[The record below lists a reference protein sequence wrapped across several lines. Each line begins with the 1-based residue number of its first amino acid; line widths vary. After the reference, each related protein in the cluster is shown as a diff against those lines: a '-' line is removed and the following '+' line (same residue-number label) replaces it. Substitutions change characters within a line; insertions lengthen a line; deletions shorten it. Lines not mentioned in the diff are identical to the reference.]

1 MKILVADLEGVFL
14 PEIWINV
21 ALKTGIEE
29 LKLTTRDISDYD
41 VLMAKRLSIL
51 EENNLTL
58 KDIQDVI
65 ATLEPLEGAKGMLDW
80 IRERTQIIILSDTFE
95 EFAGPLMAKLGYPAL
110 LCHNLTVDGQGK
122 ITDYN
127 LRIDNQKTRAVKSLQ
142 SLNYHVIAFGDS
154 YNDTGMIQAADQ
166 GFFFKPPETI
176 ETDFPGIPITW
187 NYDELKSM
195 ISKTLED

>member
-41 VLMAKRLSIL
+41 ELMTRRLSIL

-65 ATLEPLEGAKGMLDW
+65 ATLDPLEGAKDMLDW
-80 IRERTQIIILSDTFE
+80 IRERSQIIILSDTFE

-122 ITDYN
+122 ITAYN
-127 LRIDNQKTRAVKSLQ
+127 LRIDNQKTRAVKALQ
-142 SLNYHVIAFGDS
+142 GLNYHVIAFGDS

-166 GFFFKPPETI
+166 GFFFKPPESI
-176 ETDFPGIPITW
+176 KDDFPGIPITR

-195 ISKTLED
+195 IAKTLEG